1 MSIFYNEVANV
12 NDLIEKLT
20 IFARHKGY
28 KTNKVGHDILE
39 IDKSGTWRLLT
50 GLSSSLRIVVIVKPN
65 KTEVDLGNALKEFI
79 IKAVI
84 FFIVFF
90 ISQYF
95 RNSPINIIFPFVF
108 VLAAYG
114 AFRQY
119 KLMED
124 IKIEINDYFNSL

>member
-1 MSIFYNEVANV
+1 MSISYNEAANV

-20 IFARHKGY
+20 IFARRKGY

-50 GLSSSLRIVVIVKPN
+50 GLSSSLRILAIVKSN
-65 KTEVDLGNALKEFI
+65 KTEVDLGNVPKEFI

-84 FFIVFF
+84 FFMIFF

-95 RNSPINIIFPFVF
+95 RYGLISKILPFVF
-108 VLAAYG
+108 VLPAYG

-124 IKIEINDYFNSL
+124 IKMEINDYFNSL